1 MSIFQFWYQIGTISI
16 MAMTLRLTDE
26 LDAQLN
32 ELAQDLNLSKQ
43 QVAILAL
50 QELYERMGQRRIAR
64 QAFDMV
70 LERDAEL
77 LKRLADS

>member
-1 MSIFQFWYQIGTISI
+1 

-50 QELYERMGQRRIAR
+50 QELYERMSQRRIAR

-77 LKRLADS
+77 LKRLADA

>member
-1 MSIFQFWYQIGTISI
+1 